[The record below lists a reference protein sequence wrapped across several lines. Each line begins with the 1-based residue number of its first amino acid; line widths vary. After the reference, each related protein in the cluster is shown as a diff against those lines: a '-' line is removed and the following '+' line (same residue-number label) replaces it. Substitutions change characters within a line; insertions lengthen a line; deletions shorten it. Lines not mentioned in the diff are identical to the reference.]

1 MTSGDVTTG
10 AGYIIILFSTYL
22 LEKCKKFHMS
32 AKVYISPSR
41 RHRQNM
47 SRQKVVS
54 FYNIPWPPHTR
65 ARTYE
70 RSRRWG
76 HRRSPPLATGGSILT
91 GWWGI
96 QNERFFTTTK
106 NKMLANLMVFFSKLL
121 SLWWKKSLRKIRNIF
136 WRNIAPCLDT
146 WWGPQSRCCSHRT
159 GCCSRCLHCHRN
171 LLQRKE
177 RRKWFSLQFL
187 LDCRLEGFWTQNT
200 KIRTNLGK
208 SSKKVMESCTIGG
221 GG

>member
-1 MTSGDVTTG
+1 MTSGDVTTEG
-10 AGYIIILFSTYL
+10 SYIIILFSTYL
-22 LEKCKKFHMS
+22 LEKCKKFYMS
-32 AKVYISPSR
+32 AKVYISPSSR

-65 ARTYE
+65 ARTYG

-106 NKMLANLMVFFSKLL
+106 KKCYPIWWFSFQNFYPFDERSHSGKYE
-121 SLWWKKSLRKIRNIF
+121 IF
-136 WRNIAPCLDT
+136 SGGILPPAWAHGGNPGVAAAVTELVAAADACIASEVHILT
-146 WWGPQSRCCSHRT
+146 QRRT
-159 GCCSRCLHCHRN
+159 GGS
-171 LLQRKE
+171 
-177 RRKWFSLQFL
+177 
-187 LDCRLEGFWTQNT
+187 
-200 KIRTNLGK
+200 
-208 SSKKVMESCTIGG
+208 V
-221 GG
+221 